1 MFILP
6 RCRGVTRIEKEKTT
20 DMKVWERLNKF
31 FGAQDMTVGKP
42 MRNLLTFSI
51 PLLIGNFAQQLYST
65 ADSIIV
71 GKYVGDTALSAVG
84 ATIPIITMINVLFIA
99 ISTGTGVMVSQFFG
113 ARQSDKLSESVGNSI
128 TLVLLSSA
136 LLMAI
141 FVPTSMP
148 LLSFIKT
155 PPETIEMANQYL
167 VIYTLGVVT
176 IGLYNIISG
185 ILRGLGDSFV
195 PLLILI
201 ACCLLNVGLD
211 VWFVAGLGMKVAG
224 AALATV
230 LSQAFSSVLCIV
242 RLIALKNIVRLKPR
256 NFLLKKDI
264 LTGLLKLGLPS
275 GITQMI
281 FSFAMITVQSL
292 TNSMG
297 YQVVTCTTAVMRVDG
312 FAMLPNFTFGM
323 AIMTFIGQNI
333 GANDIE
339 RVKQGSKDIIKIALT
354 ASVILVACVVIFGRY
369 LIEMFTQTE
378 EIIRL
383 GTRQLRILAVGY
395 IAMCFTQ
402 VYGGIMRGAGD
413 TMPSMWISIFTSVVI
428 RIPLAYLLAY
438 LTRSERWPNGSP
450 DAIFFSLLIVW
461 VLGAVITYLWYR
473 RGKWMNKRVAKA
485 KQPIPTIS
493 VEEQTAE

>member
-1 MFILP
+1 MKIW
-6 RCRGVTRIEKEKTT
+6 EK
-20 DMKVWERLNKF
+20 LNKF

-42 MRNLLTFSI
+42 MTNLLTFSI

-71 GKYVGDTALSAVG
+71 GRYVGDTALSAVG
-84 ATIPIITMINVLFIA
+84 ATIPLVNMICVLFIA
-99 ISTGTGVMVSQFFG
+99 IATGAGVMVSQYFG
-113 ARQSDKLSESVGNSI
+113 ARKSEQLSITVGNSI
-128 TLVLLSSA
+128 TLVFVASA
-136 LLMAI
+136 ILMAL
-141 FVPTSMP
+141 FLPTSRI
-148 LLSFIKT
+148 LLEFIKT
-155 PPETIEMANQYL
+155 PAETIEMANQYL
-167 VIYTLGVVT
+167 IIYTLGVLT

-201 ACCLLNVGLD
+201 VCCLLNIILD
-211 VWFVAGLGMKVAG
+211 IWFVAGLGMKVAG
-224 AALATV
+224 AAFATV
-230 LSQAFSSVLCIV
+230 LSQAVSSVLCIL
-242 RLIALKNIVRLKPR
+242 RLMKLRKTVVLRPR
-256 NFLLKKDI
+256 SFVPHKSTI
-264 LTGLLKLGLPS
+264 LELLKLGLPA

-292 TNSMG
+292 SNSMG

-323 AIMTFIGQNI
+323 AITTFVGQNV
-333 GANDIE
+333 GANRMD

-354 ASVILVACVVIFGRY
+354 TSIVLVTCVVIFGRY
-369 LIEMFTQTE
+369 LIEMFTETE
-378 EIIRL
+378 AIIQL

-413 TMPSMWISIFTSVVI
+413 TLPSMWISIITSVIV

-438 LTRSERWPNGSP
+438 LTRSPEWPNGNP

-473 RGKWMNKRVAKA
+473 RGKWMKKGVV
-485 KQPIPTIS
+485 KQQAAA
-493 VEEQTAE
+493 ETAATA